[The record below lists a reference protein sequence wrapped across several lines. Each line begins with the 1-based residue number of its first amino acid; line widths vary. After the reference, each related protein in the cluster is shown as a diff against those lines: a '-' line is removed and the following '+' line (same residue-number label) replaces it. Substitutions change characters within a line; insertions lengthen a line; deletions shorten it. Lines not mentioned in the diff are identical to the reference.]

1 MTEGAPINETNLMGA
16 LDGRNVEGKGVLEV
30 INGYETGTDG
40 SHDDIFGGEE
50 RESKTLFDGQ
60 CPSREVS

>member
-1 MTEGAPINETNLMGA
+1 MTEVAPIIETNLMGA

-40 SHDDIFGGEE
+40 SHDDIGRRGE
-50 RESKTLFDGQ
+50 RVKNTVLTDNAHLGK
-60 CPSREVS
+60 